1 MAISPMSGDHLNHAV
16 LPRHRKEQVEKVDE
30 EGDRSVEEQLLEMA
44 ESEDAPA
51 SEQWKYLQS
60 TDEMSAAM
68 AQFLNRRLLDNKK
81 KDEEIF
87 SHFDS
92 ILDEDVVGKSTRI
105 VSAASNDKTGMEF
118 LLKFA
123 NQMFSDNSD
132 LVLVLRNILNNQVLD
147 EVTKKKLKELLK
159 EVETKSDFRKVKAGI
174 NCALKAKLF
183 GKQISLDP
191 RMLRVAYREFLF
203 NEESPIDAYINWIG
217 SFGYTKRA
225 AVIDFFESALLSDIN
240 SLDPSCSR
248 VEFGYYLLKLNELQL
263 IKSTEHFFIKR
274 ILESEVISKFNHDE
288 KDWLFFLMGILKNPH
303 SVNSMLAD
311 VLGKKALDAK
321 RKEIA
326 NILSL
331 LNQECARLPEVLF
344 PDEEQRQ
351 GILTYF
357 RTMIGKNMKHEL
369 RQ

>member
-1 MAISPMSGDHLNHAV
+1 MAISPMSSDHLNHAV
-16 LPRHRKEQVEKVDE
+16 LPRHRKDQVEKVE
-30 EGDRSVEEQLLEMA
+30 EQGNRSVEEQLLEMA

-51 SEQWKYLQS
+51 TEQWKYLQS

-81 KDEEIF
+81 KDEDLF

-92 ILDEDVVGKSTRI
+92 ILDEDVVGKANKI
-105 VSAASNDKTGMEF
+105 VSAAGNDKSGMEF

-123 NQMFSDNSD
+123 NQMFTDNSD
-132 LVLVLRNILNNQVLD
+132 LILVLRDILNNQVLD
-147 EVTKKKLKELLK
+147 EITRKKIKELLK
-159 EVETKSDFRKVKAGI
+159 EVETKADIRKVKAGI

-203 NEESPIDAYINWIG
+203 GEENPIDAYINWIG
-217 SFGYTKRA
+217 NFGYTKRG

-263 IKSTEHFFIKR
+263 IKSTESFFIKK
-274 ILESEVISKFNHDE
+274 IMENEVVKKFNPDE

-303 SVNSMLAD
+303 SVNNMLAE
-311 VLGKKALDAK
+311 VLGKKALTAK
-321 RKEIA
+321 RKDIA

-331 LNQECARLPEVLF
+331 LNQECARLPDVLF
-344 PDEEQRQ
+344 PNAEQRQ
-351 GILTYF
+351 GMLTYF
-357 RTMIGKNMKHEL
+357 RMMIGKNMKHEL
-369 RQ
+369 RE